1 MWQFSVMITK
11 QGKQIHFEM
20 KKMEVK
26 LELLCVRATHNGL
39 MWSRQ
44 PQTSSDPPA
53 LEQFSSTKT

>member
-1 MWQFSVMITK
+1 
-11 QGKQIHFEM
+11 
-20 KKMEVK
+20 MEVKVK
-26 LELLCVRATHNGL
+26 LELLCVRATHNEL